1 MRWHVVVGS
10 LLAAALLWSGPL
22 QAAES
27 PAKEQPVGASV
38 EEWLDLA
45 RRMSPERAAAA
56 LEADAAAARA
66 DGAGTLPDP
75 KFTIT
80 LDDIS
85 KNRNGLP
92 GRVAVEKY
100 TLQQE
105 LPWWGKRDLQR
116 GMAAA
121 ESREAQGKLADVE
134 ADIALRI
141 KTAYA
146 DYHRVHLSM
155 DQTQELIQIMR
166 VLVKIAQLRYAQ
178 GMAGQLEATSAEA
191 ERGALDVELV
201 RLGKERSRIR
211 ARLNALVN
219 RKPDAPVVEHPH
231 LRSLPTRETL
241 NDSVLLEKALERNPG
256 LAMVRARTVVAEQ
269 DQRLAGKAWYP
280 DVNLGFGLV
289 QRRNSEEQN
298 GFEAMVEFN
307 LPIQWQGRKAREQET
322 SAKVRANRE
331 QLAAEQLR
339 VDASLRETLLALEEA
354 QEVAHVTTET
364 LLPQTRLALQ
374 SAIKGYQTG
383 GTESVAVLGAVQRLK
398 KFQIDL
404 LKAQF
409 EAQVRLA
416 ELERLIGG
424 EL

>member
-10 LLAAALLWSGPL
+10 LLVAALLGSGFV

-27 PAKEQPVGASV
+27 LARDHPVGASV

-56 LEADAAAARA
+56 LEADAAAARV
-66 DGAGTLPDP
+66 DGAGILPDP
-75 KFTIT
+75 KFSIT

-105 LPWWGKRDLQR
+105 LPWWGKRELQR
-116 GMAAA
+116 GMAEA
-121 ESREAQGKLADVE
+121 EHNEAKGRLADVE

-155 DQTQELIQIMR
+155 DQTHELIQIMR
-166 VLVKIAQLRYAQ
+166 TLVKIAQLRYAQ
-178 GMAGQLEATSAEA
+178 GMAGQLEVTSAEA

-201 RLGKERSRIR
+201 RLAKERSRIR

-231 LRSLPTRETL
+231 LRPLPTRETL
-241 NDSVLLEKALERNPG
+241 NDAVLLEKASARNPG
-256 LAMVRARTVVAEQ
+256 LTMIRARTMVVEQ
-269 DQRLAGKAWYP
+269 EQQLAGKGWYP

-307 LPIQWQGRKAREQET
+307 LPIQWQGRRAREQET

-339 VDASLRETLLALEEA
+339 VDASLRESLLALEEA
-354 QEVAHVTTET
+354 REVERVTRET

-383 GTESVAVLGAVQRLK
+383 GTESVAVLSAVQRLK
-398 KFQIDL
+398 KNQIDL

-409 EAQVRLA
+409 EAQVRLG